1 MVQELEGRG
10 DLVFSPIDF
19 VTEGAA
25 CTVLT
30 SRRHLNPDAPLLIAN
45 CDQIVDFAVEDF
57 IRDAITRDLDGSILC
72 FKDKDRDPK
81 WSFARINQQ
90 GLVDEVKEKVAI
102 SDNATVG
109 IYYFKRASDFI
120 NAATDMI
127 ARNERTNNE
136 FYVCPVY
143 NDLIREG
150 ARIGIYMIA
159 PEAMHGI
166 GTPADLNT
174 YLKLI

>member
-1 MVQELEGRG
+1 M
-10 DLVFSPIDF
+10 
-19 VTEGAA
+19 
-25 CTVLT
+25 
-30 SRRHLNPDAPLLIAN
+30 
-45 CDQIVDFAVEDF
+45 
-57 IRDAITRDLDGSILC
+57 
-72 FKDKDRDPK
+72 
-81 WSFARINQQ
+81 
-90 GLVDEVKEKVAI
+90 AI